1 LARKRVLFVAALVI
15 VVAASVTGVILATRG
30 GGLASATRCRLSQLK
45 TEPVIFEGLLGGGGG
60 GVGITNSSGS
70 ACSLPTGAPLVSL
83 VLRGKTLDV
92 RQIYVAH
99 PFRMGGEPVV
109 HRLGP
114 GQSAQIDVQWRNW
127 CGMPKLSNYP
137 RDFPAVRVQFVGGPV
152 VGLQMGPKP
161 YCASPGSP
169 STLTATQPLHL
180 HTLGPSVR
188 RFPPTTGD
196 RNTGWASVPE

>member
-1 LARKRVLFVAALVI
+1 MTVSAGSAGMEPRRSALARKSELVAAALVI
-15 VVAASVTGVILATRG
+15 VVAASVTGAILATRG
-30 GGLASATRCRLSQLK
+30 GGLANAQTCRSSQIK

-60 GVGITNSSGS
+60 GIGITNNSGS
-70 ACSLPTGAPLVSL
+70 ACSLPTGSPLVSL
-83 VLRGKTLDV
+83 VLRGQTLEV

-127 CGMPKLSNYP
+127 CGLPKLSNYP
-137 RDFPAVRVQFVGGPV
+137 RDFPTVRVNFRGGPV
-152 VGLQMGPKP
+152 VGMQMGPKP

-169 STLTATQPLHL
+169 STITATQPLRL
-180 HTLGPSVR
+180 HTP
-188 RFPPTTGD
+188 
-196 RNTGWASVPE
+196 